1 MTSYEILKY
10 DDCYIELIC
19 ECPCETKE
27 QLNKKEGE
35 TIRAMNCANKVIP
48 CRTDREY
55 YQDNR
60 EHLLEQKR
68 EYAIENKEEIAE
80 YQRNYAINHKQERK
94 EYLANYY
101 QLNKEEHSKKAKEY
115 RENNREK
122 LKEQAKKKY
131 NKPETQAQIKKRA
144 SIKYTCEICNKEV
157 ALCKKARHE
166 TCKEHL
172 MKCDPEKIKKYQEEC
187 GCGSLYMIVDKKR
200 HLNSKTHLKWIETQ
214 N

>member
-1 MTSYEILKY
+1 MPNYADGKIYALRSFQTDDIYIGSTIQSLTSRMWKHQNDFKRWKDGKFCYMTSYEILKY

-35 TIRAMNCANKVIP
+35 TIRAMNCVNKVIP

-80 YQRNYAINHKQERK
+80 YQRNYAIDHKQERK

-115 RENNREK
+115 RKNNQEK
-122 LKEQAKKKY
+122 LKEQAKKNTINQKH
-131 NKPETQAQIKKRA
+131 R
-144 SIKYTCEICNKEV
+144 
-157 ALCKKARHE
+157 
-166 TCKEHL
+166 
-172 MKCDPEKIKKYQEEC
+172 
-187 GCGSLYMIVDKKR
+187 
-200 HLNSKTHLKWIETQ
+200 LK
-214 N
+214 